1 MENNTIEFYLSILER
16 DTAFLFENF
25 IKDFHSYNRN
35 YDLQTSLAKCI
46 LRKPF
51 PTIKI
56 LDTVLKQHP
65 DSRDLVNHIKR
76 LAVQIFFESTPDDD
90 RELKFINL
98 LVNLEQPEP
107 ILKQKSDNIIELGR
121 KIGDH
126 FYMGLLANSNLDF
139 LLYPAFSKQSID
151 YFAKEVI
158 LCETLKNEAHFV
170 TLAIQKQ
177 KNFADITT
185 DSYMRNALILAKVS
199 NEFNSLNQSIDEVGN
214 LKKMLELYDC
224 QEASEIQNIFFN
236 DFRRLGNNIE
246 FLRKYNSSIIPI
258 GTLIETNGILPLIYD
273 HKNIILVGYDEI
285 RQVIE
290 SNHTFE
296 SQSNVLPSMR
306 DSELETLTYFF
317 VLAGVYDVIINRSK
331 IYEQFYEFAQEK
343 ISRLKVIIRQIRNI
357 DVLCNLMEDI
367 FQLVFLRWE
376 HLDSP
381 TASRQFD
388 KKKSTS
394 STDAAETRAEG
405 VLCGAGG
412 RHGFICQGAALK
424 FIFSFLKHFITQKLH
439 SEEYKICSE
448 RIKLR
453 FTRVMDCINDGLWK
467 YSVLEKISDTEVES
481 FQLEAED
488 LLQLVQLHRENIEK
502 TSSEDESKERINYAS
517 LSRRKA
523 KKRRR
528 ATFGGGEQQR
538 IGVGVPQ
545 RKDIIKNNG
554 NVGVPLT
561 DITNR
566 KSIIPNML
574 TTPENLAIMALAMKN
589 FNDVKYIIQTFNLQN
604 TELNRELKFVENQQ
618 HTKRKLESI
627 YESYLQ
633 QEIQTKDPQ
642 ATVERIKKAAAK
654 GFEAS
659 KIISI
664 VDNFANANTFECSD
678 EIQTLLEKYSHSY
691 PFLQHYQGPNVRAVI
706 AADLILNLNTN
717 YDIIANIVPVIRRMC
732 KLPKISSSLSV
743 NSGLPSEMGCLN
755 FLDNICECMRLIKSY
770 NRPDIGLKDLLCNS
784 FYSLKPKKLSIELQ
798 RDKIFQNIFSKSD
811 GDLQRIDDLKALAN
825 DFADLKT
832 KFNYFTRFLSYIGHL
847 SKFLQIRD
855 KQAEFFTTALLRF
868 DPSDIIGELIFEE
881 NMTPLEIESHVVA
894 LNLNLIHVIALN
906 ICPEI
911 CGKERKP
918 SRHSRITKEKYQSIF
933 NYISNQNALLGY
945 ILQKIQDS
953 SQTYCSTMMN
963 DEYLHRFIQFESVAC
978 LSKIYDDSSVIAG
991 ILSHNID
998 RVRMRKLKKK
1008 VEIYD
1013 ILQNCQEQ
1021 ARDREAHLSEKDKV
1035 IIDLIAEDTKYVY
1048 LASDIENI
1056 NTRSSLIFKNFT
1068 RVPSSCLAK
1077 DLIESTLLHWNAKN
1091 IDKELRS
1098 NLERTL
1104 LDISIY
1110 SEVSSVLEF
1119 ESWPQ
1124 AYDFGLKTPN
1134 IILQK
1139 LLSQGH
1145 FKLCYDWCCV
1155 VQLSISFD
1163 HQIKSFFATFL
1174 EILVQLEDD
1183 FDRHIVQTIETFPQL
1198 EVCQFYDANKHKFR
1212 SVNLLNYVID
1222 FLNNNIKNTTHLRNY
1237 KVSLKIFEQLTPME
1251 RDQNWNLLSKPLLI
1265 VEQLIMNVK
1274 FKEVASIL
1282 DAIRP
1287 LLEDNQ
1293 SNCLTVGG
1301 LCKYCFDKRGNI
1313 YDIHSK
1319 KSTNFTLG
1327 NESSSAFILL
1337 NFNLYQKDHI
1347 ITLECVDLL
1356 LRIYATKALDYQI
1369 REFPASSSERVSQ
1382 STDMASL
1389 DSLCGAFVMPHNAP
1403 GRDQWVQDDEAAHCM
1418 CCRRAVFTMLMR
1430 RHHCRRCGRV
1440 VCFAC
1445 STNRMQI
1452 PEIYEDVAVRV
1463 CNDCVKQTQEH
1474 DAKTNANKS
1483 SNAISAEKKY
1493 KFSGYGEGDPRW
1505 KLSGNITH
1513 DKLLREEF
1521 CYEHAP
1527 SVALCLSILS
1537 YHSDNRKCVD
1547 LLLFHCGKLEK
1558 LLVPNPEVDYE
1569 LIAKMMNCLAL
1580 AAKVRGGPPEVETIR
1595 EHSDIIMSVVQNGCE
1610 ALIPAGPLNNQNL
1623 RKLAD
1628 SLVQVEKWQLALEIH
1643 WKCGFPTAGVMAAH
1657 GLACLRAGSFETA
1670 KEKLSHCMTKHSSEQ
1685 ENSTII
1691 KIISNDAEFVD
1702 LNKKIDIPT
1711 IKRPNRSPPLLHEVL
1726 KIIESIPCSKLQPE
1740 TLARASIIRN
1750 SNTSLASLVSKRR
1763 DNIPLHEPAINILNT
1778 LANLKQ
1784 LAKGQYTDNTALNS
1798 LDNKR
1803 QILRQSRVF
1812 EECLHYVITYGS
1824 HSDIVDFFIRHKEL
1838 STALK
1843 YFVIQGQDVELF
1855 IHHIFLGFLRTGSVG
1870 ELIQAMIDID
1880 EHLGIWKEAIL
1891 GTCRFLET
1899 KNLLNCLYELQIIL
1913 KDPVRA
1919 SMTCVK
1925 FYSMNCQ
1932 NFKQLHAN
1940 ALHLQNAHRHLQS
1953 ELEMSQWERINVDQ
1967 RNKQQQTKFNSIL
1980 MQMDAK
1986 SLNAHINTL
1995 LRQMDVAKFLAQC
2008 EEEQPME
2015 NGMLLTEH
2023 ILKQIRIDT
2032 QSLPTLFDS
2041 PQEKIQICIL
2051 ILLSGKNIEEGFGLA
2066 YRIIQ
2071 NYKLP
2076 IMKVF
2081 GATAKYLARNGRL
2094 EETER
2099 LLNCIIGNNGT
2110 TNREIDEILSIA
2122 INSATNNHQ
2131 PEVKTALDSL
2141 AKKINSLELRISSY
2155 IFIGQLKSAYL
2166 LAIQHN
2172 RLNDIRKILHQA
2184 EATNQVHIKK
2194 LCEKKLS
2201 MSK

>member
-1 MENNTIEFYLSILER
+1 MENTPNEFYLSILER
-16 DTAFLFENF
+16 DTALLFENF
-25 IKDFHSYNRN
+25 ISEFVSYNQN
-35 YDLQTSLAKCI
+35 LDLLTSLAKC
-46 LRKPF
+46 LLQKPF
-51 PTIKI
+51 VCMKL
-56 LDTVLKQHP
+56 LDNA
-65 DSRDLVNHIKR
+65 SRDNPGCLDLVNRIKR
-76 LAVQIFFESTPDDD
+76 LALQIYFESSQDEDDV
-90 RELKFINL
+90 LKFINF
-98 LVNLEQPEP
+98 LVNLELPEP
-107 ILKQKSDNIIELGR
+107 ILKKKSDKINEIGR
-121 KIGDH
+121 KAGDH
-126 FYMGLLANSNLDF
+126 FYMALLANTNLDF

-151 YFAKEVI
+151 YFSKEVI
-158 LCETLKNEAHFV
+158 LSEALKNNVHFV
-170 TLAIQKQ
+170 KLAIQRQ

-185 DSYMRNALILAKVS
+185 DSYMRNALILAKVA
-199 NEFNSLNQSIDEVGN
+199 NEFNSMNQPIDEVGN

-224 QEASEIQNIFFN
+224 QSASEVQNIFFN
-236 DFRRLGNNIE
+236 DFRRLGNNID
-246 FLRKYNSSIIPI
+246 FLRKYNSSVIAI
-258 GTLIETNGILPLIYD
+258 GTLIETNGILPFIYD
-273 HKNIILVGYDEI
+273 HKNIILIGYDEI

-296 SQSNVLPSMR
+296 NQSTVLASMR

-317 VLAGVYDVIINRSK
+317 VLAGVYDIIINRSK
-331 IYEQFYEFAQEK
+331 VFEKFYEFAQEK
-343 ISRLKVIIRQIRNI
+343 ISRLKIIIRQIRNI

-376 HLDSP
+376 HLDST
-381 TASRQFD
+381 TASRHFD

-394 STDAAETRAEG
+394 STDAAETRPETG
-405 VLCGAGG
+405 LSAGG

-467 YSVLEKISDTEVES
+467 YSVLEKICDTEVES
-481 FQLEAED
+481 FQMEAED

-538 IGVGVPQ
+538 IGVGIA
-545 RKDIIKNNG
+545 RKPG
-554 NVGVPLT
+554 GVILT
-561 DITNR
+561 DISNR

-589 FNDVKYIIQTFNLQN
+589 FNDVKYIIQTFNLHN
-604 TELNRELKFVENQQ
+604 TELNRELKYVENQQ
-618 HTKRKLESI
+618 QTTRKLELI

-633 QEIQTKDPQ
+633 QALHTKDPQ

-664 VDNFANANTFECSD
+664 VDNFANANTFENSD
-678 EIQTLLEKYSHSY
+678 EVQAFLEKYSHSY
-691 PFLQHYQGPNVRAVI
+691 PFLQNYQGPNVRAVV
-706 AADLILNLNTN
+706 AADLILNLNIN

-755 FLDNICECMRLIKSY
+755 FLDNVCECMRLIKSH
-770 NRPDIGLKDLLCNS
+770 NRSDIGLKDLLCNS
-784 FYSLKPKKLSIELQ
+784 FYSLKPKKLSIELN
-798 RDKIFQNIFSKSD
+798 REKIFKDTFSKTE
-811 GDLQRIDDLKALAN
+811 GDLQRIDDLKMLAN
-825 DFADLKT
+825 DFAELKT
-832 KFNYFTRFLSYIGHL
+832 KSNYFVRFLSYIGHL
-847 SKFLQIRD
+847 AKFVQIRD
-855 KQAEFFTTALLRF
+855 KQAEFFTSALLRF
-868 DPSDIIGELIFEE
+868 DASDIIGELIFEE

-906 ICPEI
+906 ICPEV
-911 CGKERKP
+911 CGKERNQL
-918 SRHSRITKEKYQSIF
+918 RYNRTTEEKFQSIF

-945 ILQKIQDS
+945 VLQKIRGPAET
-953 SQTYCSTMMN
+953 QTNCMMN
-963 DEYLHRFIQFESVAC
+963 DEFLQRFIEFESVNC
-978 LSKIYDDSSVIAG
+978 LSKIYEGNPVLAG
-991 ILSHNID
+991 LLSHTID
-998 RVRMRKLKKK
+998 KVRMSKLDKKI
-1008 VEIYD
+1008 EMYD

-1021 ARDREAHLSEKDKV
+1021 VRDRETHLIEKDKV
-1035 IIDLIAEDTKYVY
+1035 IMDLIATDTKYVY
-1048 LASDIENI
+1048 LAADIENI
-1056 NTRSSLIFKNFT
+1056 NVRSKLIFKNFT
-1068 RVPSSCLAK
+1068 RVSSSGLAK
-1077 DLIESTLLHWNAKN
+1077 DLIESTLLHWNAKD
-1091 IDKELRS
+1091 IDNDLRT

-1104 LDISIY
+1104 SDISTY

-1134 IILQK
+1134 TILQK
-1139 LLSQGH
+1139 LLSLGH

-1155 VQLSISFD
+1155 VQLSVSFV
-1163 HQIKSFFATFL
+1163 HQIKSFFVTFL
-1174 EILVQLEDD
+1174 EILIQLEED
-1183 FDRHIVQTIETFPQL
+1183 FDRHILQTIETFPKL
-1198 EVCQFYDANKHKFR
+1198 EICQFYDSNKHKFR

-1222 FLNNNIKNTTHLRNY
+1222 FLSQNIRNMTNLRNY
-1237 KVSLKIFEQLTPME
+1237 KVSLKIFEQLTPTE

-1274 FKEVASIL
+1274 FKELARIL
-1282 DAIRP
+1282 EAIRP

-1293 SNCLTVGG
+1293 TNCLTVGG
-1301 LCKYCFDKRGNI
+1301 LCKFCFDKRGNI
-1313 YDIHSK
+1313 YDIYSK
-1319 KSTNFTLG
+1319 KSNNFTLG
-1327 NESSSAFILL
+1327 SESSSAFILL
-1337 NFNLYQKDHI
+1337 NFNLYQKDHV

-1369 REFPASSSERVSQ
+1369 REMTVSSERVSQ

-1403 GRDQWVQDDEAAHCM
+1403 DRDKWVQDDEAAHCM

-1452 PEIYEDVAVRV
+1452 PELYEDVGVRV
-1463 CNDCVKQTQEH
+1463 CNDCIKQTQELY
-1474 DAKTNANKS
+1474 AKMNANKS
-1483 SNAISAEKKY
+1483 SVSTSVDRKY
-1493 KFSGYGEGDPRW
+1493 KFSDYGEADPRW

-1537 YHSDNRKCVD
+1537 YHTDNRKCVD

-1685 ENSTII
+1685 ENSAII

-1711 IKRPNRSPPLLHEVL
+1711 IKRPNRSPPLLQEVL

-1763 DNIPLHEPAINILNT
+1763 ETIPLHEAPINILNT
-1778 LANLKQ
+1778 LASLKQ
-1784 LAKGQYTDNTALNS
+1784 LSKGQYSENANLNS

-1803 QILRQSRVF
+1803 HILRQSRIF
-1812 EECLHYVITYGS
+1812 EESLHYVITYGS
-1824 HSDIVDFFIRHKEL
+1824 HSDIVDFFIRHQEL

-1843 YFVIQGQDVELF
+1843 YFIIQGQDVDLF
-1855 IHHIFLGFLRTGSVG
+1855 IHHIFLGFLRTGSIG
-1870 ELIQAMIDID
+1870 ELIQSMTDID
-1880 EHLGIWKEAIL
+1880 EHLGVWKEAIL

-1899 KNLLNCLYELQIIL
+1899 KGLLNCLYQLQIIL

-1940 ALHLQNAHRHLQS
+1940 SMHLKNAHRHLQS
-1953 ELEMSQWERINVDQ
+1953 ELEMSQWERINLDQ
-1967 RNKQQQTKFNSIL
+1967 RKQQPSTGSNTLL

-2008 EEEQPME
+2008 EDEQPME
-2015 NGMLLTEH
+2015 NGMLITEY

-2032 QSLPTLFDS
+2032 HSLPTLFDS
-2041 PQEKIQICIL
+2041 PQAKIQICIL

-2094 EETER
+2094 DETEK

-2131 PEVKTALDSL
+2131 PEVKTALDNL
-2141 AKKINSLELRISSY
+2141 AKKINSMELRISSY
-2155 IFIGQLKSAYL
+2155 IFIGQLKAAYL

-2172 RLNDIRKILHQA
+2172 RLNDIRKILNQA

-2201 MSK
+2201 MSNKMEGK